1 MRTAALPPIV
11 AAVVA
16 FAVSGIRRLS
26 PILLESSVSLPSAET
41 LSTYLV
47 SAQFTAFLLVYGL
60 LFGAALLAGMG
71 DADVS
76 ATSTAL
82 ATGASATGSFLLGSV
97 AVLWYLSP
105 DRGPVVTAV
114 FALGASLGVGVQFAV
129 VAYAGVSLGER
140 RGEGPSPIVP

>member
-16 FAVSGIRRLS
+16 LAVSGIRRLS
-26 PILLESSVSLPSAET
+26 PILLESPVSLPSAEA

-47 SAQFTAFLLVYGL
+47 SAQFTAFILVYGL
-60 LFGAALLAGMG
+60 LFGAALLAGLR

-82 ATGASATGSFLLGSV
+82 ATGASATGSFLLGSA

-105 DRGPVVTAV
+105 DRGPVVTAA
-114 FALGASLGVGVQFAV
+114 FALGASLGVGIQFAV
-129 VAYAGVSLGER
+129 VAYAGVSIGER
-140 RGEGPSPIVP
+140 RGEGPSPTVS

>member
-16 FAVSGIRRLS
+16 LAVSGMRRLS
-26 PILLESSVSLPSAET
+26 PILLESPLSIPSAEA
-41 LSTYLV
+41 LSRYLV

-60 LFGAALLAGMG
+60 LFGAALASGLR
-71 DADVS
+71 DAEAS
-76 ATSTAL
+76 PTSTAL

-114 FALGASLGVGVQFAV
+114 FALGASLGVGIQFAV
-129 VAYAGVSLGER
+129 VAYAGVALGESR
-140 RGEGPSPIVP
+140 RGGPSSALP

>member
-16 FAVSGIRRLS
+16 LAVSGIRRLS
-26 PILLESSVSLPSAET
+26 PILLESPVSLPSAES
-41 LSTYLV
+41 LSTYLA
-47 SAQFTAFLLVYGL
+47 SAQLAAFLLVYGL
-60 LFGAALLAGMG
+60 LFGAALLAGLR

-82 ATGASATGSFLLGSV
+82 ATGASATGSFLLGSA
-97 AVLWYLSP
+97 AVLWYLGP

-114 FALGASLGVGVQFAV
+114 FALGASLGVGIQFAV
-129 VAYAGVSLGER
+129 VAYAGVALGER
-140 RGEGPSPIVP
+140 RREGPSPTAP

>member
-11 AAVVA
+11 AAIVA
-16 FAVSGIRRLS
+16 LAVSGIRRLS
-26 PILLESSVSLPSAET
+26 PILLESPVSLPSAEA

-60 LFGAALLAGMG
+60 LFGAALLAGLG

-76 ATSTAL
+76 ATLTAL
-82 ATGASATGSFLLGSV
+82 ATGASATASFLLGSAV
-97 AVLWYLSP
+97 VLWYLGP
-105 DRGPVVTAV
+105 DRGPVATAV
-114 FALGASLGVGVQFAV
+114 FALGASLGVGIQFAV